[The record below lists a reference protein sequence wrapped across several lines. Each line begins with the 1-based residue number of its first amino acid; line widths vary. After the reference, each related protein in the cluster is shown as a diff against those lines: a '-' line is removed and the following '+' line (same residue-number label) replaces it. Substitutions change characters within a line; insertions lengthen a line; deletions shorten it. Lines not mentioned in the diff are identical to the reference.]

1 MSILC
6 DSVLQA
12 TEVEQSAAA
21 AAGGGDA
28 DTEAQGDA
36 AVSDNVAET
45 AREDEQ

>member
-21 AAGGGDA
+21 PAGGGA